1 MAHELAQRFAE
12 KTQGSVHA
20 LASEALTGLAST
32 AHILG
37 GACMGDS
44 PATGVIDSQ
53 NRVFG
58 YDNMY
63 VCDGSMISANI
74 GVNPSLTI
82 MALTERAMAFIPKK
96 GKTITVKALR
106 RSKVKR

>member
-1 MAHELAQRFAE
+1 M
-12 KTQGSVHA
+12 SV
-20 LASEALTGLAST
+20 T

-37 GACMGDS
+37 GSCMGDS
-44 PATGVIDSQ
+44 AATGVIDSS

-63 VCDGSMISANI
+63 ICDGSMISANI

-82 MALTERAMAFIPKK
+82 MALSERAMSLIPKK
-96 GKTITVKALR
+96 GKVITVKAT
-106 RSKVKR
+106 KKAKAAPAAKRK